1 MSATAPL
8 APARIGRDGALR
20 LRFERRGPATVVAGC
35 RYTLPLQVLAPVAL
49 DDPAAVVSILNPT
62 GGLVGGDRLSIDV
75 EVGAGAH
82 ALLTTPSATRVYRTD
97 AEDAV
102 QSVKISI
109 GPQAAVEW
117 VPDHTIPFAG
127 SALRQTLDVDM
138 DATARLILVDAFSA
152 GRIGRGEAW
161 QFAVLDSAV
170 SVRDQHGW
178 LLCDRLLLRGPMI
191 RSRAV
196 HGRRPTAML
205 RGRRRVGRRGHA
217 RPGRAADPLPCSERA
232 GAHRH
237 HRDLLEPRPPG
248 PPRIAGARAPKG
260 LASNQWRNCD
270 GSVTLGPGSMF
281 NLIPKE
287 VRFFDYFEQQ
297 SQHIIRAG
305 ALLHE
310 MVHHFADARAKAHAI
325 KEVEHQ
331 GDHTTHEIIKKLNT
345 TFITPID
352 REDIH
357 DLASRL
363 DDVLDYIEAAAE
375 RLVVYRIKE
384 PTSACRAMADVIV
397 QTTLAMDRTIKCL
410 RTMDPGFHEHTVE
423 VNRLE
428 NTADVLL
435 RDSLAAMFEESSDP
449 IEVIK
454 WKEIYETMEIVT
466 DRCEDVANVIEGII
480 LKMA

>member
-1 MSATAPL
+1 
-8 APARIGRDGALR
+8 
-20 LRFERRGPATVVAGC
+20 
-35 RYTLPLQVLAPVAL
+35 
-49 DDPAAVVSILNPT
+49 
-62 GGLVGGDRLSIDV
+62 
-75 EVGAGAH
+75 
-82 ALLTTPSATRVYRTD
+82 
-97 AEDAV
+97 
-102 QSVKISI
+102 
-109 GPQAAVEW
+109 
-117 VPDHTIPFAG
+117 
-127 SALRQTLDVDM
+127 
-138 DATARLILVDAFSA
+138 
-152 GRIGRGEAW
+152 
-161 QFAVLDSAV
+161 
-170 SVRDQHGW
+170 
-178 LLCDRLLLRGPMI
+178 
-191 RSRAV
+191 
-196 HGRRPTAML
+196 
-205 RGRRRVGRRGHA
+205 
-217 RPGRAADPLPCSERA
+217 
-232 GAHRH
+232 
-237 HRDLLEPRPPG
+237 
-248 PPRIAGARAPKG
+248 
-260 LASNQWRNCD
+260 
-270 GSVTLGPGSMF
+270 MF

-397 QTTLAMDRTIKCL
+397 QTTHAMDRTIKCL
-410 RTMDPGFHEHTVE
+410 RNMDPGFHEHTVE

-435 RDSLAAMFEESSDP
+435 RDSLAAHVRGVERSHRGHQVERDLRDDGDRDRPMRGRGQRDRGDHP
-449 IEVIK
+449 QDG
-454 WKEIYETMEIVT
+454 VT
-466 DRCEDVANVIEGII
+466 GPA
-480 LKMA
+480 